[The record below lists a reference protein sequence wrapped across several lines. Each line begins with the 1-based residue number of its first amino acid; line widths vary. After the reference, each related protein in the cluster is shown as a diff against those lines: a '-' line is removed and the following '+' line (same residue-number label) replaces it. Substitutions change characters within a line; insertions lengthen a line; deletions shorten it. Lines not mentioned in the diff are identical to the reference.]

1 MRPHKRQKN
10 AVRLFAALHGSVAGT
25 LAPSLPAG
33 RSALS
38 KADLVRVGM
47 AVVAVSPPGPSTR
60 TAGSEKVRSK
70 TEGEH
75 SAVIA
80 V

>member
-1 MRPHKRQKN
+1 LIELLEYALLFLRRN
-10 AVRLFAALHGSVAGT
+10 AGTVSVTLTVKWPFAALAVMRTSPASVNWL
-25 LAPSLPAG
+25 LAHQA
-33 RSALS
+33 
-38 KADLVRVGM
+38 
-47 AVVAVSPPGPSTR
+47 PSTR